1 MRAPYGY
8 KKSPENKHKLIPDEN
23 APIVIR
29 IFRIAV
35 EGNSCGAI
43 ATTLKKELIPTPGA
57 YLRGKDGILHKDER
71 VKYLYGWLALT
82 VRDILMNDVYIGNI
96 VSLCHITKSFK
107 DKRIVE
113 RPKEDWIRV
122 ENIHEPLIN
131 KETFYT
137 VRKRISV
144 KNRTK

>member
-23 APIVIR
+23 APIVKR

-82 VRDILMNDVYIGNI
+82 VRDILMNDVYIGNM
-96 VSLCHITKSFK
+96 VSLCHITNLLRINVLWNAP
-107 DKRIVE
+107 KRIG
-113 RPKEDWIRV
+113 
-122 ENIHEPLIN
+122 
-131 KETFYT
+131 
-137 VRKRISV
+137 
-144 KNRTK
+144 